1 MRQAD
6 SVGADTT
13 DSTFFVIQLEGEFD
27 IAERTRLLDAFA
39 IAETAPVAI
48 VNLERTTYIDSTVL
62 ECLVALKIAREKQ
75 GTELILVG
83 AREPV
88 LRLFAIT
95 QLDSFFDMRPSVKD
109 VGSNE
114 PTQVRRLTIESRPL
128 A

>member
-13 DSTFFVIQLEGEFD
+13 ASTFFIIQLEGEFD
-27 IAERTRLLDAFA
+27 IAERTRLLDVFA
-39 IAETAPVAI
+39 IAETAPVVI
-48 VNLERTTYIDSTVL
+48 VNLERTTYIDSIVL
-62 ECLVALKIAREKQ
+62 ECLVALKVAKEKQ

-88 LRLFAIT
+88 LRLFEIT
-95 QLDSFFDMRPSVKD
+95 RLDSFFDMRLSVKD
-109 VGSNE
+109 VGLNE

-128 A
+128 T